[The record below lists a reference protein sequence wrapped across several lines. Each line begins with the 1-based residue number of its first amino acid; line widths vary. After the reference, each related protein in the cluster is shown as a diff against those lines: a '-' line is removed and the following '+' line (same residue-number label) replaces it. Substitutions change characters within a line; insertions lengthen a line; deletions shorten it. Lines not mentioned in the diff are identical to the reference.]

1 MEELAH
7 VEEQVAHVEEEVAH
21 AVEVEVQVEDVEWY
35 MRRRLPE
42 LSENGLQ
49 SGYGVRE
56 HLE

>member
-1 MEELAH
+1 LPFGLEIAQVDEKV
-7 VEEQVAHVEEEVAH
+7 VEG
-21 AVEVEVQVEDVEWY
+21 EVQVEDVEWY
-35 MRRRLPE
+35 LQRRLPE